1 VGSLSLLQGI
11 FPTWGLNPRLPT
23 LHEDSLPAEPL
34 SFAFIEKD
42 FGAMYFIL
50 VTPFNEAYSF

>member
-1 VGSLSLLQGI
+1 
-11 FPTWGLNPRLPT
+11 LNPRLPT

-42 FGAMYFIL
+42 FGAMHFIL